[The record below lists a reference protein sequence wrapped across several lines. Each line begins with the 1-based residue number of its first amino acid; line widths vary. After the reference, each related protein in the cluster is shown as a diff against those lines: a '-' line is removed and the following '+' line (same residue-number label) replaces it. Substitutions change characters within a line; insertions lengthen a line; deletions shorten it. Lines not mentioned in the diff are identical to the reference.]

1 VIVRLVGVQGLPLVV
16 VGDRLVAGMTDREE
30 IAIVGKVAIIAAGT
44 EIAQSAVSSFLSLK
58 LGLCLLRTE
67 CVLWRVKLR
76 KLAGLTLCLRSP
88 Q

>member
-1 VIVRLVGVQGLPLVV
+1 VVVQGLPLEVV

-30 IAIVGKVAIIAAGT
+30 IAIIAIVGKVAIIAAGI
-44 EIAQSAVSSFLSLK
+44 EIVQSAVSSFLSLK

-76 KLAGLTLCLRSP
+76 KLAGLTLCLRLP